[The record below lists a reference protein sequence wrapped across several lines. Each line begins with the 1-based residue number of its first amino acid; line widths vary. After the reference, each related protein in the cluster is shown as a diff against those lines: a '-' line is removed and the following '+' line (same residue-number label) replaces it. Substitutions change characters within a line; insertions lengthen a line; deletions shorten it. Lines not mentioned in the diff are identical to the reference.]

1 MKPEDIAFVPLVPPQ
16 GQRFDNLCGRI
27 VTVINVRI
35 RLGLPAQ
42 DDLAETIGV
51 TVEND
56 NELYT
61 LIVDDIGEVLALS
74 PDASE
79 KVPCTLKPQWREFSV
94 STYQLENDLMTVLCI
109 EQLLSSKKS

>member
-42 DDLAETIGV
+42 DDLAETVGV
-51 TVEND
+51 TVENN

-61 LIVDDIGEVLALS
+61 LIVDDMGEVLALS

-79 KVPCTLKPQWREFSV
+79 KVPYTLKPQWREFSV

>member
-1 MKPEDIAFVPLVPPQ
+1 MKPEDIAFVPLAPPEVR
-16 GQRFDNLCGRI
+16 GLINLRGRI
-27 VTVINVRI
+27 VTFINVRI

-42 DDLAETIGV
+42 DVSAETIVV

-61 LIVDDIGEVLALS
+61 LIVDDIGEVLAFS
-74 PDASE
+74 PDACE